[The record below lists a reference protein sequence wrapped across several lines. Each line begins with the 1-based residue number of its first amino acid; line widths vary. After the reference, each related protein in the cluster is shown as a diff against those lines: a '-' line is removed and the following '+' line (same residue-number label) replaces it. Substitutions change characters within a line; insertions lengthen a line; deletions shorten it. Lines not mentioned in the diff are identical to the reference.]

1 MVMVVVVVEVVV
13 EVVVVVAVAVAVAVV
28 VVVVVVAIIVAVG
41 RHLILFGFSGC
52 CVFLDPR
59 LLGQPWLQA
68 DMLYAY
74 FVCFF

>member
-1 MVMVVVVVEVVV
+1 MVVVVVVVGVVV
-13 EVVVVVAVAVAVAVV
+13 EVVVV

-52 CVFLDPR
+52 CVFLDQR